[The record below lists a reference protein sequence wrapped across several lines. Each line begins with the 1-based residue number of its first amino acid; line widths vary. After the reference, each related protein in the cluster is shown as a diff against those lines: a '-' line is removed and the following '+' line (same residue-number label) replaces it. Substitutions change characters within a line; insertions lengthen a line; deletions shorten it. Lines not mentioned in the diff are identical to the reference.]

1 MHTRNE
7 TLLQMYGE
15 MSERAE
21 ELRLDLMDV
30 KEMYKQQVRV
40 CVTIDT
46 CVFGVTGL
54 CNI

>member
-21 ELRLDLMDV
+21 ELRLDLIDV
-30 KEMYKQQVRV
+30 KEMYKQQVSVSQGRV
-40 CVTIDT
+40 RHVCPH
-46 CVFGVTGL
+46 
-54 CNI
+54 